1 MKHNYKF
8 IILLVIIL
16 LIAGFM
22 VFAPGVEK
30 HNNIAIAGSTSV
42 QPVAEKLA
50 EQYMQID
57 SSDKLTVQG
66 GGSSMGLNS
75 VKKSSAQIGTYSSKL
90 ASKKAGANVKQTKI
104 ATDGIAIIVNPN
116 NKVSDLT
123 KDQVKDI
130 FTGKI
135 TDWSQVGGTPGKI
148 NVITREDGS
157 GTRDAVTKVVL
168 DDEDF
173 VKNAVVQSSTGSLM
187 QSVSSDP
194 NSIGYASLSDLRE
207 NQIKKLKI
215 NGVEAT
221 DSNIK
226 NGSYVVQRPFL
237 FLTNSTPDNQ
247 TQTFINWVL
256 SDEGQKI
263 VSEEGLVPVN

>member
-1 MKHNYKF
+1 MKNNYKF
-8 IILLVIIL
+8 AIVVIIVL

-50 EQYMQID
+50 ESYMQID
-57 SSDKLTVQG
+57 STDKLTVQG

-75 VKKSSAQIGTYSSKL
+75 VKKGSAQIGTYSSKL
-90 ASKKAGANVKQTKI
+90 SSTKAGANVKQTKI

-116 NKVSDLT
+116 NQVSDLT

-148 NVITREDGS
+148 NVVTREDGS

-187 QSVSSDP
+187 QSISSDP

-221 DSNIK
+221 DSTIK
-226 NGSYVVQRPFL
+226 DGSYVVQRPFL
-237 FLTNSTPDNQ
+237 FLTNSTPDNE
-247 TQTFINWVL
+247 TQSFINWVL

-263 VSEEGLVPVN
+263 VADEGLVPVN

>member
-1 MKHNYKF
+1 MKGNYKLAVIVI
-8 IILLVIIL
+8 IILF
-16 LIAGFM
+16 IAGFM
-22 VFAPGVEK
+22 IFAPGVEK

-50 EQYMQID
+50 TEYMEKD
-57 SSDKLTVQG
+57 PSDKLTVQG

-75 VKKSSAQIGTYSSKL
+75 VKKGSAQIGTYSSKL
-90 ASKKAGANVKQTKI
+90 SSTKSGANVTQTQI

-135 TDWSQVGGTPGKI
+135 TDWSQVGGSPGKI

-168 DDEDF
+168 DDDDF

-194 NSIGYASLSDLRE
+194 NAIGYASLSDLRQNE
-207 NQIKKLKI
+207 IKKLKI
-215 NGVEAT
+215 NGVEANDKT
-221 DSNIK
+221 IK
-226 NGSYVVQRPFL
+226 DGSYVVQRPFL
-237 FLTNSTPDNQ
+237 FLTNSTPDNA
-247 TQTFINWVL
+247 TQEFINWTL

-263 VSEEGLVPVN
+263 VAEEGLVPVN

>member
-1 MKHNYKF
+1 MKNNYKF
-8 IILLVIIL
+8 IMFIVVIL

-22 VFAPGVEK
+22 IFAPGVEK
-30 HNNIAIAGSTSV
+30 HENIAVAGSTSV

-50 EQYMQID
+50 ENYML
-57 SSDKLTVQG
+57 SNSHDKLTVQG

-75 VKKSSAQIGTYSSKL
+75 VKKGSAQIGTYSSKL
-90 ASKKAGANVKQTKI
+90 SSEKSGAGVKQTQI
-104 ATDGIAIIVNPN
+104 ATDGIAIIVNPEN
-116 NKVSDLT
+116 NVSDLT

-157 GTRDAVTKVVL
+157 GTRDAVTSVVL

-187 QSVSSDP
+187 QSVSSD
-194 NSIGYASLSDLRE
+194 SSAIGYASLSDLRE
-207 NQIKKLKI
+207 NEVKTLKI

-221 DSNIK
+221 DDNIK
-226 NGSYVVQRPFL
+226 DGSYVVQRPFL
-237 FLTNSTPDNQ
+237 FLTNSTPDND
-247 TQTFINWVL
+247 TQNFINWVL
-256 SDEGQKI
+256 SEDGQKI